1 MGAITYLGFL
11 VTCKMVEVDY
21 NGIHVT
27 LNIFSSIVEVGGVE
41 MVVQE
46 KISLS
51 KYFFFGAAII
61 NHMGDLRV
69 SVPRRQSKLP

>member
-1 MGAITYLGFL
+1 MGVVTYLGFL
-11 VTCKMVEVDY
+11 VTCKMAEVDY

-27 LNIFSSIVEVGGVE
+27 LNMFSSMIVIVGVE

>member
-1 MGAITYLGFL
+1 MA
-11 VTCKMVEVDY
+11 EVDY

-27 LNIFSSIVEVGGVE
+27 LNMYSSMIVVGGVE